1 MEVDW
6 TGGRLTGLMGG
17 GLMGGGLMGGGLVA
31 GFNVYF

>member
-1 MEVDW
+1 MDW